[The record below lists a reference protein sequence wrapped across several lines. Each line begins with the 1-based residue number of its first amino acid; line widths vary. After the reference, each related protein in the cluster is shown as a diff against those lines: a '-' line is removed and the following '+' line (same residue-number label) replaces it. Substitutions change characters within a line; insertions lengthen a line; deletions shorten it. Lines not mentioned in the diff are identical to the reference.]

1 MMAYDIMAKPK
12 ITPLHQ
18 LEVGTLADA
27 FALLCDKQRQTT
39 RDGKPFF
46 QCKFRDRQRTVT
58 TPIWADSPH
67 FAACETWTVG
77 DYFKLRATYFDHEKY
92 GPQIEIAQVRPVNDK
107 DADDGFQPS
116 DFLECSRFEPKAMF
130 TELCQ
135 LATDAIADEPLRQLT
150 LALLEEHK
158 DKLLTLPAHPRTF
171 FPFLGGW
178 LEHTLGVTRNCLML
192 ADRYTAYYTE
202 LTPPLNR
209 DLVIAS
215 AILHDIGRV
224 AELQENVP
232 GVPIESTVTGHLFG
246 HILLGRDMIRD
257 AGRTIAELDGELLM
271 LLEHVVVAHLETPK
285 WGSPRLPAIPEVLIL
300 HHADD
305 LDAKLEMYVRALR
318 NDVADGPFTERDP
331 VLGKRLLKQRDV

>member
-1 MMAYDIMAKPK
+1 MLVYDMAKPK

-18 LEVGTLADA
+18 LEVGTLADT
-27 FALLCDKQRQTT
+27 FALLAEKQRQTT

-58 TPIWADSPH
+58 APIWADSPH
-67 FAACETWTVG
+67 FAACESWSVG
-77 DYFKLRATYFDHEKY
+77 DYFKLRANYFEHEKY

-107 DADDGFQPS
+107 DAEDGFQIS

-130 TELCQ
+130 AELCQ
-135 LATDAIADEPLRQLT
+135 LATDEIADEPLRQLT
-150 LALLEEHK
+150 LTLLK
-158 DKLLTLPAHPRTF
+158 DHEAKLLSLPAHPRTF

-178 LEHTLGVTRNCLML
+178 LEHTLGVTRNCLL
-192 ADRYTAYYTE
+192 LVDRYIAYYTE
-202 LTPPLNR
+202 LSPPLNR

-224 AELQENVP
+224 AELQENIP
-232 GVPIESTVTGHLFG
+232 GVPIESTVPGHLFG

-257 AGRTIAELDGELLM
+257 VGRSIAELDGELLM
-271 LLEHVVVAHLETPK
+271 LLEHVIVSHLETPK
-285 WGSPRLPAIPEVLIL
+285 WGSPRLPAIAEVLIL

-318 NDVADGPFTERDP
+318 NDVTEGPLTERDP
-331 VLGKRLLKQRDV
+331 VLGKRLLKERKQ